1 MSNLAKVEEA
11 VPEFQAL
18 VNLNCQDNQ
27 KAVAIVAQELEFLR
41 EIAQTN
47 QDILKCT
54 PDSVVLAVKRAMKN
68 NLTLD
73 PQAGLVYVKTRNVN
87 TGTQASPVWI
97 QVMET
102 QETCNGIVSKLRMFG
117 RILDIKRP
125 EVKTDENGKVISVAV
140 EWMVPS
146 TPQPRW
152 ERAEFGEY
160 DFARWRAASHKERSR
175 GKQDA
180 SQRDY
185 SNALYTNW
193 KSGIDPEFARAKAIR
208 HALKKLGA
216 NANEMYAKAIQQVE
230 PIQIIESTAN
240 KAEVTEEVLVTTY
253 EVVNPNTL

>member
-1 MSNLAKVEEA
+1 MSNLAKIEAA

-27 KAVAIVAQELEFLR
+27 KAAAIVTQELEFLR
-41 EIAQTN
+41 EIATTN
-47 QDILKCT
+47 QDVLNCT

-87 TGTQASPVWI
+87 TGTKEKPVWAK
-97 QVMET
+97 VMET

-125 EVKTDENGKVISVAV
+125 EVKFDESGKVQSVSV
-140 EWMVPS
+140 EWLVPS

-152 ERAEFGEY
+152 ERAEFAEY
-160 DFARWRAASHKERSR
+160 DFARWRTASHKERSR
-175 GKQDA
+175 GAQDA
-180 SQRDY
+180 SSKDY
-185 SNALYTNW
+185 SNQLYTSW
-193 KSGIDPEFARAKAIR
+193 KQGIDPEFARAKAIR

-240 KAEVTEEVLVTTY
+240 KAEVAEEATF